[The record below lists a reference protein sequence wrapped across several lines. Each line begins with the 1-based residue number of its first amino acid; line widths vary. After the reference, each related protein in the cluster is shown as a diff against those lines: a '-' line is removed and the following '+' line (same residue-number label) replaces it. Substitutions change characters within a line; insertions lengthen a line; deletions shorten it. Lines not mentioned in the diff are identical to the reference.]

1 MKKLKKLNLEK
12 VVSKKKTFEEKT
24 VEVWMKESA
33 VREGEKYFDQVI
45 YTLKSQI
52 EDVKRNKK
60 NWKLALKGKAHPN
73 GHVPEKKLIV
83 EQIEWNIDAMQ
94 QINLYHSLG
103 ARAMAVLTTAFKIE
117 L

>member
-1 MKKLKKLNLEK
+1 MEKTKKIKKDARK
-12 VVSKKKTFEEKT
+12 AKTFEEKT
-24 VEVWMKESA
+24 VELWMKENA

-60 NWKLALKGKAHPN
+60 HWKLALKGKKHPN
-73 GHVPEKKLIV
+73 GYVPEKKLIV

>member
-1 MKKLKKLNLEK
+1 MKKLNLEK

-24 VEVWMKESA
+24 VEKWVKESA
-33 VREGEKYFDQVI
+33 VRDGEKYFDNII

-52 EDVKRNKK
+52 EDIKRNKK
-60 NWKLALKGKAHPN
+60 NWKLAVKGKAHPN
-73 GHVPEKKLIV
+73 GYVPEKRHIV
-83 EQIEWNIDAMQ
+83 EQIEWNINAME

-103 ARAMAVLTTAFKIE
+103 ARAIAALTSAFKIQ